1 MHLGKNL
8 RCGHRRIVISF
19 IRYRQNRKKNLKKM
33 LDSCLANK
41 MVPMSKPNFKKLLSY
56 GELVELSLG
65 WSMHK
70 QVWEYRPD
78 IDDSRKKS
86 VQLVLIPVV
95 IVSSYSGFSRS

>member
-8 RCGHRRIVISF
+8 QCGHRRIVISF
-19 IRYRQNRKKNLKKM
+19 IRCRQNRKKNLEKL

-41 MVPMSKPNFKKLLSY
+41 MVPMSKLNFTKLLSH

-65 WSMHK
+65 WSLHK
-70 QVWEYRPD
+70 QVWEYPD
-78 IDDSRKKS
+78 IDVSRKKS